1 MDVYVTLV
9 VVATYIFFVWVAR
22 KIAMNKGLN
31 PTPYFAL
38 ALFLTPLVGIIA
50 ALVAQP
56 KTAVTSS
63 HREPG
68 KSG

>member
-1 MDVYVTLV
+1 MDVYITLV
-9 VVATYIFFVWVAR
+9 VLAIYIFFVWVAR

-38 ALFLTPLVGIIA
+38 ALFLTPLVGIVA

-56 KTAVTSS
+56 KAKVEVPTPPSPSS
-63 HREPG
+63 
-68 KSG
+68 